1 VTAEDELYVASLA
14 VTRDLKLVD
23 LTHLL
28 YEENVIRLGPVGF
41 DREPRRPEDFSKEP
55 ADA

>member
-14 VTRDLKLVD
+14 VTRD

-41 DREPRRPEDFSKEP
+41 DREPRRPEEFSKEP